1 MARPKRTY
9 EIETIGIKLTL
20 IKGEDDDLI
29 ALLRQTPLRFRAL
42 TVKSALRGN
51 LLSGMQ
57 TDLPSSEDGSAEMV
71 EALDGFVL

>member
-1 MARPKRTY
+1 MARPKRNY

-29 ALLRQTPLRFRAL
+29 TLLRQTPLRFRAL

-51 LLSGMQ
+51 LLGSGIAN
-57 TDLPSSEDGSAEMV
+57 LPSGDAGLPEMID
-71 EALDGFVL
+71 ALDGFVL